1 MNYYG
6 GMAQFCYRV
15 TFLAAAATYGIV
27 VYKSFRARV
36 RTGQTLPN
44 GIIGLL
50 ADENIQ
56 YLGEGSPT
64 PPLYTSPGPLP
75 SPKSL
80 VFELGPKLFDGRL
93 YADSI
98 YSPHRD
104 GLDMAFHAPIHVFHA
119 ALCSLFG
126 LPRR

>member
-6 GMAQFCYRV
+6 RMAQFCYRV

-36 RTGQTLPN
+36 RTGQALPN
-44 GIIGLL
+44 GVIGML

-56 YLGEGSPT
+56 YLGEEAPT
-64 PPLYTSPGPLP
+64 LALSTSLCSLPRPKPLVL
-75 SPKSL
+75 
-80 VFELGPKLFDGRL
+80 DGRL
-93 YADSI
+93 HADPDS
-98 YSPHRD
+98 SPYRD
-104 GLDMAFHAPIHVFHA
+104 GLDMASYAPIHVFHA
-119 ALCSLFG
+119 TLRSLFG